1 MRNSARL
8 LWLCIRRINTN
19 STPSTTIIDRHSTK
33 DISTSRWACS
43 ATDLVGSTDMA
54 YQSL

>member
-19 STPSTTIIDRHSTK
+19 STPSTTIMDRHSTK